1 MFANAYAFNQ
11 KVGNWDVSNV
21 IDMNG
26 IFFRASSFNQDISGW
41 CFSNITSDP
50 VVFTN
55 NSSLTKANKP
65 IWGTCTDNN
74 INVIASSNTD
84 YTLSGTDRNGAVSGN
99 DPSITTN
106 VGDEIN
112 FIVEA
117 ANHPFYLKTVH
128 GTRTNN
134 LVSGVNNNGQTAG
147 VVN

>member
-1 MFANAYAFNQ
+1 MS
-11 KVGNWDVSNV
+11 G
-21 IDMNG
+21 M
-26 IFFRASSFNQDISGW
+26 FFRASSFNQDLSGW

-112 FIVEA
+112 FIVVL
-117 ANHPFYLKTVH
+117 PTTRSILKMFMA
-128 GTRTNN
+128 RE
-134 LVSGVNNNGQTAG
+134 LII
-147 VVN
+147 